1 MKKTNLR
8 INNRFIIHDNNSYFL
23 SDTDMLS
30 DWQTEKIKK
39 KGLQDVTALV
49 NECLEESNIHSNVN
63 FIIDKSRYE
72 MSGGR

>member
-1 MKKTNLR
+1 
-8 INNRFIIHDNNSYFL
+8 
-23 SDTDMLS
+23 MLS

-72 MSGGR
+72 MSGGG